1 MKHETQK
8 AKTTV
13 KTETGKVGWGGGKQT
28 CKRDGCRDADENE
41 YVKGVDDAW
50 VIWRIR

>member
-13 KTETGKVGWGGGKQT
+13 KTETGKVGWGGGSKLV
-28 CKRDGCRDADENE
+28 NE
-41 YVKGVDDAW
+41 TDVETQMKTNMSKESTMHG
-50 VIWRIR
+50 